1 MNVVG
6 LKIPIVLVVE
16 DNIDHQEL
24 ILEALEEA
32 NITENVVVKSDGE
45 KAWDYLKET
54 LDPNNNNTSNNL
66 PRIILLDL
74 NLPKLNGIELLK
86 LIKGHETLKIIP
98 VIMLTTSRNERDISE
113 AYKNHANSYLSKPIN
128 FDDFSAMIKSLT
140 HYWCQI
146 NTSLN

>member
-1 MNVVG
+1 MNAVD

-32 NITENVVVKSDGE
+32 DISEDVVVKSDGE
-45 KAWDYLKET
+45 KAWDFLKET
-54 LDPNNNNTSNNL
+54 LNLNRNSTSDNL
-66 PRIILLDL
+66 PKIILLDL
-74 NLPKLNGIELLK
+74 NLPKLSGLELLK
-86 LIKGHETLKIIP
+86 LIKGHEILKIIP

-128 FDDFSAMIKSLT
+128 FDEFADMIKSLT

-146 NTSLN
+146 NTGLN